1 MQPANVIRIALQAQ
15 ARTITHSRV
24 AVCGVTFK
32 EKNCP
37 DIRNSKTF
45 DLIAELQALSI
56 DVLIVD
62 PWADKREVERE
73 TRVQIVDA
81 ITDNSCDAV
90 IFTVGHREFRGLT
103 ADNVLAMFKNP
114 NKGVVGDL
122 KSLFPKDELQKS
134 GLKVF

>member
-1 MQPANVIRIALQAQ
+1 MLTRITLHTRRNKLASCRRLCTQAAGVNEGMPKYAARNVIRMLASSGVE
-15 ARTITHSRV
+15 ITHSTV

-32 EKNCP
+32 ENCP

-73 TRVQIVDA
+73 TRVPLQTRSQINRV
-81 ITDNSCDAV
+81 T
-90 IFTVGHREFRGLT
+90 L
-103 ADNVLAMFKNP
+103 
-114 NKGVVGDL
+114 
-122 KSLFPKDELQKS
+122 
-134 GLKVF
+134 